1 MSAYR
6 TAAAVNKLVSIALLA
21 GGFALGV
28 FKILPVAWA
37 IGITVG
43 AIVIA
48 SFLLPNHRKIAL
60 RSLTAGAC
68 PLCESPVRV
77 YEHQRD
83 RYYCRKC
90 QIAFTDTGRK
100 RRSDDDE

>member
-1 MSAYR
+1 MSSYR
-6 TAAAVNKLVSIALLA
+6 VASAVNKLVGIALLA
-21 GGFALGV
+21 SGFALGV
-28 FKILPVAWA
+28 FEILTVAWA

-43 AIVIA
+43 ALVIA
-48 SFLLPNHRKIAL
+48 SLLLPNHRQIAL
-60 RSLTAGAC
+60 RSLTAGSC

-90 QIAFTDTGRK
+90 QTAFTDMGRK
-100 RRSDDDE
+100 RTSDDDE